1 VGVYL
6 FYCDDVWKTMTDIY
20 HEDLEQ
26 AIAQAEFEF
35 GPIQFVSVA
44 DWRWCPCSIDP
55 TRRGPRRR
63 VDASPPVRETPVD
76 ES

>member
-44 DWRWCPCSIDP
+44 D
-55 TRRGPRRR
+55 
-63 VDASPPVRETPVD
+63 
-76 ES
+76 